1 MIVGYRLCKTRYSA
15 ASGQGAR
22 QYGGRW
28 NRSGIAAVY
37 AAESRALCIL
47 ERFVHLVRL
56 PHDEAFTRIVIPAS
70 VSTCEIKVQDLFSGW
85 SDPVESPLTQA
96 LAVDTMTRHDAA
108 VLPRRAVHRDQPGSP
123 RVRAN
128 PLRRA
133 GRVHLRRPAHPSSLT
148 YSSSSTSPERAALA
162 AATIL
167 SACGPGT

>member
-15 ASGQGAR
+15 ASGEGAR
-22 QYGGRW
+22 RSGGRW

-47 ERFVHLVRL
+47 ERLVHLVRL

-70 VSTCEIKVQDLFSGW
+70 VSTCEIKVQDLFGGW

-108 VLPRRAVHRDQPGSP
+108 VLLVPSVVVPGERCIVINPDHRDFAQIPFDEP
-123 RVRAN
+123 A
-128 PLRRA
+128 A
-133 GRVHLRRPAHPSSLT
+133 FTYDGRLIRQA
-148 YSSSSTSPERAALA
+148 
-162 AATIL
+162 
-167 SACGPGT
+167 